1 MLGSLKWM
9 ALLASIALVACA
21 PEDNGGGG
29 GGGGDD
35 DDDGNG
41 VIDAGGNGGFI
52 DATDLP
58 EGPDAAPGACDKID
72 ILFVIDNSGS
82 MAEEQDNL
90 ASNFPMFAQLIDTYM
105 NSAGMQL
112 DYHVAVTTTDRVFSS
127 TQIIT
132 LPGQAPIML
141 PGESGTGADGKLL
154 TKGNGPDCGMPRK
167 YLQRG
172 DQDVVNKFSCIAK
185 QGTSGSPDEMPL
197 DAMKLA
203 LVDRVTDGTN
213 AGFLRPDALLAVVF
227 LTDEEDCSINTSNL
241 TYNSGLG
248 DFCHT
253 VPLGP
258 VAQYV
263 QAIDQAKG
271 GERGRWAVA
280 AIAGPGPGKCS
291 SPYGGADEA
300 TRLKQFTQ
308 MVGANAVFS
317 SICDA
322 NLASSLQAAFEKFSA
337 ACEAFPPV
345 D

>member
-9 ALLASIALVACA
+9 ALLASIVLVACA
-21 PEDNGGGG
+21 PEENGNG

-35 DDDGNG
+35 DDDGSG
-41 VIDAGGNGGFI
+41 VIDAGTGPGFI

-58 EGPDAAPGACDKID
+58 EGPDAAPGACDKMD

-82 MAEEQDNL
+82 MDQEQDNL
-90 ASNFPMFAQLIDTYM
+90 AANFPMFAQLIEDYT

-112 DYHVAVTTTDRVFSS
+112 DYHVGVTTTDRDYSS
-127 TQIIT
+127 IQII
-132 LPGQAPIML
+132 PGNPPTNF
-141 PGESGTGADGKLL
+141 PGSSGTGNNGKLL
-154 TKGNGPDCGMPRK
+154 TKGTGPDCGMPRK
-167 YLQRG
+167 WLQRG
-172 DQDVVNKFSCIAK
+172 DQDVVGKFSCIAK

-203 LVDRVTDGTN
+203 LVDRMADTGPN
-213 AGFLRPDALLAVVF
+213 GNSGFLRPDALLAIVF
-227 LTDEEDCSINTSNL
+227 LTDEEDCSLYDPSV
-241 TYNSGLG
+241 TYNFNLG
-248 DFCHT
+248 PFCS
-253 VPLGP
+253 VAPLGA
-258 VAQYV
+258 VEKFV
-263 QAIDQAKG
+263 QAVDQVKG

-308 MVGANAVFS
+308 MVGNNAVFS

-322 NLASSLQAAFEKFSA
+322 NLAGSLTAAFDKFSA
-337 ACEAFPPV
+337 ACESFPPV